1 MSEAIFSTPSPNV
14 EHLNLGAFDVVIV
27 GAGMAGASL
36 AFELTPD
43 LRVLL
48 LEAESQPGYH
58 STGRSAALFSEVYGN
73 DAVRALSRA
82 SRAFFDSP
90 GGGFSDHP
98 LLTPR
103 GTLFFAAA
111 DHLEQLHAMHA
122 EVVPRAPKMRWMEG
136 NALLTQVSA
145 LRPEAAQAGLFEPD
159 ACDIDVHALHQGY
172 LRGAR
177 QRGAT
182 VVCSARL
189 ESAQHS
195 NSRWTL
201 QTTAGHC
208 SANLL
213 VNAAGAWADDLAAL
227 CGVESI
233 GLTPL
238 RRTAIVFDDHQTW
251 NCQHWPLAVEIGEQI
266 YFKPDA
272 GRILAS
278 LADETLSAAC
288 DAQPDEFDVAVL
300 LDRLER
306 LTLLSPKRIT
316 GRWAGLRTFTSDR
329 TPVAGF
335 DARIPNFFW
344 LVGQG
349 GYGIQTAPALAQ
361 MSACLIQGQPVP
373 QKLTCHG
380 VRPHDFSAQRLVDT
394 TSASL

>member
-1 MSEAIFSTPSPNV
+1 MFSSPNA
-14 EHLNLGAFDVVIV
+14 EHINLGSFDVVIV

-48 LEAESQPGYH
+48 LETESQPGYH
-58 STGRSAALFSEVYGN
+58 TTGRSAALFSEVYGN
-73 DAVRALSRA
+73 DVVRALSRA
-82 SRAFFDSP
+82 SRTFFDSP
-90 GGGFSDHP
+90 GGGFADHP

-111 DHLEQLHAMHA
+111 DRLEQLHVVHT
-122 EVVPRAPKMRWMEG
+122 EVVRRAPELRWMEG
-136 NALLTQVSA
+136 KALLEQLPA
-145 LRPEAAQAGLFEPD
+145 LRREAAQAGLFEPD
-159 ACDIDVHALHQGY
+159 ACDIDVHSLHQGY
-172 LRGAR
+172 LRSAR

-182 VVCSARL
+182 VICNAQL
-189 ESAQHS
+189 ESAQYA

-201 QTTAGHC
+201 QTCAGYC

-213 VNAAGAWADDLAAL
+213 VNAAGAWADDVAVR
-227 CGVESI
+227 CGVEPI

-238 RRTAIVFDDHQTW
+238 RRTALVFDDHQSW
-251 NCQHWPLAVEIGEQI
+251 NCKHWPLAVEIGEQL

-272 GRILAS
+272 GRFLAS
-278 LADETLSAAC
+278 PADEIPSPAC

-306 LTLLSPKRIT
+306 LTLLRPKRIT
-316 GRWAGLRTFTSDR
+316 GRWAGLRTFASDR

-335 DARIPNFFW
+335 DTQIPNFFW
-344 LVGQG
+344 LAGQG

-361 MSACLIQGQPVP
+361 LSASLIRGQTMPQG
-373 QKLTCHG
+373 LASHG
-380 VRPHDFSAQRLVDT
+380 VRTQDLSAHRLAVT
-394 TSASL
+394 PSAEF